1 MENSLLFIAALGFL
15 TIHLSSATNIRASV
29 IKKYGENTWMA
40 IFAMLALGF
49 FVWMSYEYF
58 YAEVTED
65 LWYMPDWWLWVNAV
79 IMLISMIFM
88 IVGAIPAQSGK
99 VGVGLRAITRHPSNW
114 GTALFAATHMITNSN
129 AESFM
134 FFGSFLGVGVI
145 GTYLLDRR
153 KTREGDK
160 KWLEL
165 VAVTSYMPFK
175 AMIEGRA
182 KFSFKD
188 VIWWQWLIAVVA
200 WALIIELHR
209 GYFGKYI
216 VPL

>member
-1 MENSLLFIAALGFL
+1 MENSLLLIAAMGFFI
-15 TIHLSSATNIRASV
+15 IHLSSLTNIRALM
-29 IKKYGENTWMA
+29 IKKYGEARWMGL
-40 IFAMLALGF
+40 FAMLALGF
-49 FVWMSYEYF
+49 FVWMCYEYI

-65 LWYMPDWWLWVNAV
+65 LWYMPDWWLWVNAI
-79 IMLISMIFM
+79 IMLVSILFM
-88 IVGAIPAQSGK
+88 VVGSIPAQSGK
-99 VGVGLRAITRHPSNW
+99 AGVGLRAITRHPANW
-114 GTALFAATHMITNSN
+114 GTALFAAAHMITNSN

-134 FFGSFLGVGVI
+134 FFGAFLGVGIV
-145 GTYLLDRR
+145 GTYFLDKR

-165 VAVTSYMPFK
+165 VAVTSYLPFK

-188 VIWWQWLIAVVA
+188 IVWWQWVIAIVA

-216 VPL
+216 LPL